1 MKFKNLFITTSVS
14 CLMISTL
21 NAQKGTTTLNEK
33 VNYKVERDDPHDVGK
48 LYVALDPLNMD
59 VSMKM
64 FSLNFNVGAYARYDL
79 TNRIAAEAR
88 IKKSYFNFED
98 DINGLFDIEFGGI
111 IKLRDKEVTE
121 PTKIVIS
128 SSQSGSTVT
137 TNFIMVPLKRRK
149 IVDFRAGLAMKS
161 VGAELPSSGDNYS
174 GSRSAVNYFSTSI
187 YGGLVIR
194 WINGSIVDLTDDRA
208 GERLV
213 DSYFMASIDG
223 MLTPVNTFRDPLSG
237 ELIGDELKNDGLSSL
252 PFGARM
258 NIIYFP
264 AMTRQDSGKKF
275 GLFYTGS
282 VGYRPFLGA
291 HIEVGGGLT
300 ILRKK

>member
-1 MKFKNLFITTSVS
+1 MKFKNLLMASSIS
-14 CLMISTL
+14 CFMIATL
-21 NAQKGTTTLNEK
+21 NAQKGTATLNEK
-33 VNYKVERDDPHDVGK
+33 VNYKVERDDPHDVGR
-48 LYVALDPLNMD
+48 LFVALDPLNID
-59 VSMKM
+59 ASLGM
-64 FSLNFNVGAYARYDL
+64 FSMNFNVGAYTRYDL
-79 TNRIAAEAR
+79 TDRIASEAR
-88 IKKSYFNFED
+88 FKKSFFNFED
-98 DINGLFDIEFGGI
+98 DINGLLDIEFGGI
-111 IKLRDKEVTE
+111 LKLRDKEVVE
-121 PTKIVIS
+121 STKIVTS
-128 SSQSGSTVT
+128 STQSGNLVT
-137 TNFIMVPLKRRK
+137 TNFIMVPLKQRK

-161 VGAELPSSGDNYS
+161 VGVELPSGAAYS
-174 GSRSAVNYFSTSI
+174 GPRSAVNYFSTSI

-223 MLTPVNTFRDPLSG
+223 MITPVNTFRDPLSG
-237 ELIGDELKNDGLSSL
+237 TLIGDELKNDGLSSL
-252 PFGARM
+252 PFGARF

-264 AMTRQDSGKKF
+264 AMTKQDSGRKF

-291 HIEVGGGLT
+291 HIEAGAGLT

>member
-1 MKFKNLFITTSVS
+1 MKFKNLLVVTSIS
-14 CLMISTL
+14 CLMITTI
-21 NAQKGTTTLNEK
+21 NAQKGTATLNEK
-33 VNYKVERDDPHDVGK
+33 VNYKIERDDPNDVGR
-48 LYVALDPLNMD
+48 LFVALDPLNMD
-59 VSMKM
+59 VSLGS
-64 FSLNFNVGAYARYDL
+64 FSMNFNVGAYARYDV
-79 TNRIAAEAR
+79 TDRIGAEAR

-98 DINGLFDIEFGGI
+98 DINGLFDFEFGGI
-111 IKLRDKEVTE
+111 LNFRDKEVIE
-121 PTKIVIS
+121 STKIVTS
-128 SSQSGSTVT
+128 SSQSGNLVT
-137 TNFIMVPLKRRK
+137 TNFIMVPLKQRK
-149 IVDFRAGLAMKS
+149 LVDFRAGIAMKS
-161 VGAELPSSGDNYS
+161 VGVELPSGADYS

-194 WINGSIVDLTDDRA
+194 WINGSIVDLMDDRA

-223 MLTPVNTFRDPLSG
+223 MFTPINAFRDPLNG
-237 ELIGDELKNDGLSSL
+237 NLIGDELKEDGLTSL
-252 PFGARM
+252 PFGARL

-282 VGYRPFLGA
+282 VGYRPYLGA
-291 HIEVGGGLT
+291 HIEAGAGFT